1 MLSGP
6 FPEPRKTDC
15 MKKIWRYL
23 IGTVALGTVALVL
36 AGAGYVYWSGLQPVK
51 SGSDSFVI
59 SPGSGV
65 KRIAARLVE
74 EDVLSEPYT
83 FTLWAYA
90 SDHTRRLHAGEYFIP
105 PDATV
110 EDVLQIFVSG
120 KVIQR
125 AVTLIEGWTFAEF
138 RQALY
143 DSEKLRIETR
153 DLTGAEILERLD
165 ADHENPEG
173 WFFPDTYYYT
183 ADMSDLDILGQ
194 AYSTMV
200 RVLDE
205 EWENRD
211 QAVGLESKYEALV
224 LASIIEKETGRH
236 DERRT
241 IAGVFHNRL
250 KQGMRLQT
258 DPTVI
263 YGLGDEFDGNLT
275 RAHLDADTPH
285 NTYTRP
291 GLPPTPIAMP
301 GRASV
306 HAALNPAE
314 TTALYFVSRGDGSHK
329 FSDTLAEHNRAVA
342 EYQINRRNRSKSDPV
357 EEDEANDPAD

>member
-1 MLSGP
+1 MLSGSSRG
-6 FPEPRKTDC
+6 PRKTDC
-15 MKKIWRYL
+15 MRKIWRYL
-23 IGTVALGTVALVL
+23 IGTVALGAVALVV

-74 EDVLSEPYT
+74 EEVLSEPYT

-90 SDHTRRLHAGEYFIP
+90 SDYTRRLYAGEYLIP

-110 EDVLQIFVSG
+110 EDVLKIFVSG

-153 DLTGAEILERLD
+153 DLTGAGIMERLD

-173 WFFPDTYYYT
+173 WFFPDTYHYT
-183 ADMSDLDILGQ
+183 ADMSDLDLLGR

-200 RVLDE
+200 RILDE

-211 QAVGLESKYEALV
+211 EAVGLENKYEALV
-224 LASIIEKETGRH
+224 LASIIEKETGRRE
-236 DERRT
+236 ERRT

-250 KQGMRLQT
+250 QQGMRLQT

-263 YGLGDEFDGNLT
+263 YGLGDDFDGNLT
-275 RAHLDADTPH
+275 RAHLKDDTPH
-285 NTYTRP
+285 NTYTRA

-306 HAALNPAE
+306 HAAVNPAE

-342 EYQINRRNRSKSDPV
+342 EYQLNRRSRSEPDSN
-357 EEDEANDPAD
+357 EEGGADDPAD

>member
-1 MLSGP
+1 M
-6 FPEPRKTDC
+6 RR
-15 MKKIWRYL
+15 IWRYL
-23 IGTVALGTVALVL
+23 IGTVVLGFMALVL

-51 SGSDSFVI
+51 SGSDSFVV

-65 KRIAARLVE
+65 KRIAERLVE
-74 EDVLSEPYT
+74 EEVLSEPYT

-90 SDHTRRLHAGEYFIP
+90 SDYTRRLHAGEYFIP
-105 PDATV
+105 SDATV
-110 EDVLQIFVSG
+110 DEVLKIIVSG

-125 AVTLIEGWTFAEF
+125 PITLIEGWTFAEL

-143 DSEKLRIETR
+143 GAEKLRIETR
-153 DLTGAEILERLD
+153 DLTRAGIMERLD
-165 ADHENPEG
+165 AEQKNPEG
-173 WFFPDTYYYT
+173 WFFPDTYHYT
-183 ADMSDLDILGQ
+183 ADMSDLDILGR
-194 AYSTMV
+194 AHATMV

-211 QAVGLESKYEALV
+211 QAVDLENRYEALV
-224 LASIIEKETGRH
+224 LASIIEKETGRSA
-236 DERRT
+236 ERRT

-250 KQGMRLQT
+250 RKGMRLQT

-263 YGLGDEFDGNLT
+263 YGLGDDFDGNLT
-275 RAHLDADTPH
+275 RAHLESDTAH
-285 NTYTRP
+285 NTYTRA

-314 TTALYFVSRGDGSHK
+314 TTALYFVSRGDGSHE

-342 EYQINRRNRSKSDPV
+342 EYQINRRSRSESG
-357 EEDEANDPAD
+357 EEDGADEPEN